1 MDTLQTKKDDFVIGD
16 IQVKTMPGSTSG
28 NPPSM
33 KIPDSP
39 STPTPVVAVSQ
50 PAPRPLSPMMPG
62 QASVN
67 SSLGQKISQQNNSPI
82 FPKKSNKKTTSF
94 ILMILLVV
102 ILGAGGYWYY
112 AYGQTMLFAR
122 QMVLKLDVPYENYK
136 SDFDFILDAR
146 LKKDPV
152 IGNLGSNPTEMFM
165 PSMDSVKV
173 SLTGLQHNVGK
184 NFDGN
189 VQISL
194 GAGSAFNFNN
204 SIDYRQLD
212 KDFYFKFNK
221 DFTTD
226 LLSGLLGMNIDLSEF
241 FNKDR
246 WLTYNWDDLNKL
258 SSSDVGLM
266 VNPDNFNLE
275 KKLEERKKMDDY
287 FKLFKLHN
295 IFKIVD
301 TKESKDTGNGQ
312 LKKLQ
317 LIVKPS
323 KINDLINMLAILD
336 GAYLNNT
343 ELKTTQDIKAKVE
356 KDMAKDRADDP
367 KQFEAIDS
375 LIQNADI
382 FVWVNTETKS
392 IQGASVIFD
401 GDVINLG
408 EEKIILTGHY
418 NFLNEIEDNYSI
430 TKPEQTITVQQAYE
444 NTMKKIMEEK
454 ALTMKQYE
462 EQNNKETDADS
473 DGLSDDNEKLLGT
486 DPKKADTDGDGHN
499 DFTEYY
505 NGYNIL
511 GKGKSTIGAWS
522 ACVSLDNFD
531 SCNAYCAS
539 IKKQCVDTKAITS
552 RGYAGFGTEA
562 WSDLETCQAGGL
574 AGGQLKCEQ
583 NDSDRGTR
591 WKCFCK

>member
-1 MDTLQTKKDDFVIGD
+1 MDTPQTKKDDLVIGD
-16 IQVKTMPGSTSG
+16 IQVKTMPGSTSVS
-28 NPPSM
+28 PSSM

-39 STPTPVVAVSQ
+39 STPTPVVAASQ
-50 PAPRPLSPMMPG
+50 PVPKTLSPMMPG
-62 QASVN
+62 QASAN
-67 SSLGQKISQQNNSPI
+67 SSLGQKISQQNNSPVS
-82 FPKKSNKKTTSF
+82 PKGSNKKTTSF

-146 LKKDPV
+146 LKKDAV

-165 PSMDSVKV
+165 PSMDNVKI
-173 SLTGLQHNVGK
+173 SLKGLQHTVGK

-189 VQISL
+189 VQVSL
-194 GAGSAFNFNN
+194 GMGSVFNFNN
-204 SIDYRQLD
+204 SIDYRQLN

-246 WLTYNWDDLNKL
+246 WLTYNWDDLNNL

-301 TKESKDTGNGQ
+301 TKESKDSNNGK

-323 KINDLINMLAILD
+323 KINDLINMLAIFD
-336 GAYLNNT
+336 GAYFNNT
-343 ELKTTQDIKAKVE
+343 ELKTTQDIKDKVE
-356 KDMAKDRADDP
+356 KDMAKDRSDDP
-367 KQFEAIDS
+367 KQFETIDS
-375 LIQNADI
+375 LVQNADI

-392 IQGASVIFD
+392 IQGANIIFY
-401 GDVINLG
+401 GDIINLD

-418 NFLNEIEDNYSI
+418 NFLNEIEENYSI
-430 TKPEQTITVQQAYE
+430 TKPEQTITVQEAYE
-444 NTMKKIMEEK
+444 NTMKKIMEEQVR
-454 ALTMKQYE
+454 TMKQYE
-462 EQNNKETDADS
+462 EQSINKDTDS
-473 DGLSDDNEKLLGT
+473 DGLSDIMESFYGT
-486 DPKKADTDGDGHN
+486 DPLKDDTDGDGFK
-499 DFTEYY
+499 DGEEVK
-505 NGYNIL
+505 NGYNPL
-511 GKGKSTIGAWS
+511 GAGK
-522 ACVSLDNFD
+522 L
-531 SCNAYCAS
+531 NAP
-539 IKKQCVDTKAITS
+539 K
-552 RGYAGFGTEA
+552 
-562 WSDLETCQAGGL
+562 L
-574 AGGQLKCEQ
+574 
-583 NDSDRGTR
+583 
-591 WKCFCK
+591 